1 MKLEKLSFG
10 IGDRFGK
17 EGRVQLRAI
26 QEINRQGVPVVPVW
40 NKSNHEHLLVGSK
53 QSHVAW
59 EAEDAVKANGYSGS
73 FYVDAD
79 HINMNNV
86 EGFLNDSN
94 FFTIDVADAIGRGV
108 DDGVREEYVARNA
121 GAVGELGIRNLKL
134 GMDREE
140 EGRFLRGFAD
150 RYLGA
155 LWEVKKIY
163 EYILARRSG
172 NSFVPEVSMDE
183 VAMAQSP
190 LEIFFILK
198 ELKHLGVPVQTIA
211 PKFSGLFAK
220 GVDYEGDVANFA
232 REFEM
237 DVLMVQHAVK
247 TLDLPDNL
255 KLSVHSGSD
264 KFSIYPVI
272 REIIQKYD
280 AGIHV
285 KTAGTTW
292 LEEVIGLARGGMAGL
307 AIAKH
312 IYREAMGRF
321 DELAQPYAT
330 VLHIDRDKLPPVN
343 EVLHWKADRYAKT
356 LIHDKNCE
364 DYNPHFRQLI
374 HIAYKIAAE
383 MGSEFLDALDY
394 YRDSVEEQVYTNLY
408 DRHLT
413 RLFL

>member
-1 MKLEKLSFG
+1 MHIENFSFG

-26 QEINRQGVPVVPVW
+26 QEINRMGAPVVPVW
-40 NKSNHEHLLVGSK
+40 NKSNREHLMVGSK

-59 EAEDAVKANGYSGS
+59 EAEDAVKANGWTGS

-79 HINMNNV
+79 HINLGNV

-94 FFTIDVADAIGRGV
+94 FFTIDVADYIGLPVGET
-108 DDGVREEYVARNA
+108 DKQAFVARSTA
-121 GAVGELGIRNLKL
+121 DLKAL
-134 GMDREE
+134 ML
-140 EGRFLRGFAD
+140 RFEDLDLTDPGGYLNRFAD
-150 RYLGA
+150 RYLTA
-155 LWEVKKIY
+155 LLEVKKIY
-163 EYILARRSG
+163 DYILVRRSG
-172 NSFVPEVSMDE
+172 KPFVPEVSMDE
-183 VAMAQSP
+183 VAEPQAP
-190 LEIFFILK
+190 VDLYFILK
-198 ELKHLGVPVQTIA
+198 ELKHLGVEVQTIA

-220 GVDYEGDVANFA
+220 GVDYEGDTEHFG

-237 DVLMVQHAVK
+237 DVLILQYAIK
-247 TLDLPDNL
+247 TLDLPQNL

-264 KFSIYPVI
+264 KFSIYPKI
-272 REIIQKYD
+272 REVILKHG
-280 AGIHV
+280 AGIHI

-312 IYREAMGRF
+312 IYREALRRY
-321 DELAQPYAT
+321 DELAAPYAN
-330 VLHIDRDKLPPVN
+330 VLHIDPNRLPPA
-343 EVLHWKADRYAKT
+343 EAVLKWKADRYART
-356 LIHDKNCE
+356 LTHDPACS

-374 HIAYKIAAE
+374 HISYKIAAE
-383 MGSEFLDALDY
+383 MGGEFLDALGY

-408 DRHLT
+408 DRHLK